1 MITQSQYMVLK
12 QPTRHLRVKID
23 IINEQNNIIN
33 SLQGISTSGDVNIN
47 STSTYRRSGSVSV
60 LIDKKH
66 NLIPSPSSN
75 IWFNKRV
82 GISIGIEDYMG
93 DTIWFNLGR
102 FAILDCNLS
111 FNSSEL
117 LMTLNLADLMAFLD
131 GSLGGSLSHEI
142 RMINKGFSVRQAVIS
157 VLQGLVPYSIE
168 RIEVDGLEMNLPYDI
183 EKPSDSTAYEIVS
196 ELANLYMG
204 YQFYFDVNGYFKLEK
219 IRDKKDDLYAW
230 DFTDINLAL
239 SYNNKINFTNVKN
252 DIWVYGRANEYGY
265 QVAHNYCNRFAR
277 NSIDEMNSIVSKNNN
292 DICYVRGLDKSYIWT
307 GSSWQVLSFNVLAM
321 FNVENI
327 GRKVRVVN
335 MDTIFNMEQAR
346 LRGQYELEM
355 SSNFAENISFST
367 VPIYALDANTK
378 IRVVKDDIGV
388 NGDYL
393 IESVSI
399 PLGIDSSMNVTATKI
414 YYNN

>member
-1 MITQSQYMVLK
+1 MVLK

-23 IINEQNNIIN
+23 IINEHNNIVN
-33 SLQGISTSGDVNIN
+33 SLQGISISGDVNIN
-47 STSTYRRSGSVSV
+47 STSTYRRSGSISV

-111 FNSSEL
+111 FSPSEL

-131 GSLGGSLSHEI
+131 GNLGGSLSHET
-142 RMINKGFSVRQAVIS
+142 RMINKGLSVRQAVIS

-183 EKPSDSTAYEIVS
+183 EKQSGSTAYEIVS

-204 YQFYFDVNGYFKLEK
+204 YQFYFDENGYFKLTQIK
-219 IRDKKDDLYAW
+219 DKRNDSYTW
-230 DFTDINLAL
+230 DFTDIDLSL
-239 SYNNKINFTNVKN
+239 SYNNQMNFTNVKN
-252 DIWVYGRANEYGY
+252 DIWVYGRTNEYGV
-265 QVAHNYCNRFAR
+265 QIMHNYCNRFAR
-277 NSIDEMNSIVSKNNN
+277 KTTSEMSSIPNKNIN
-292 DICYVRGLDKSYIWT
+292 DICYVGNTNKSYVWT
-307 GSSWQVLSFNVLAM
+307 GSSWQVLPFNVVSM

-327 GRKVRVVN
+327 GKKTGVIN
-335 MDTIFNMEQAR
+335 MSTIYNIEQAK
-346 LRGQYELEM
+346 LRSQYTMENF
-355 SSNFAENISFST
+355 SNFAERLSFET
-367 VPIYALDANTK
+367 VPIYALDVNSKTR
-378 IRVVKDDIGV
+378 IVKDDIGV

-393 IESVSI
+393 IESVSV
-399 PLGIDSSMNVTATKI
+399 PLGVDASMNVTATKI